1 MGNRATGIMLMILI
15 FGVFWIYGWGTEIRL
30 VGSPYTYPHINYISQ
45 TIYGNLFILSSIFTV
60 IGFGLLFAF
69 FKSASAS
76 GLFMSLFIVSF
87 TIITSPFLQKFWF
100 NIFIGNFQG
109 TTPTFTDP

>member
-1 MGNRATGIMLMILI
+1 MGNRATGVVLMVLI
-15 FGVFWIYGWGTEIRL
+15 IGVFFIYGWGSEIRL
-30 VGSPYTYPHINYISQ
+30 VTTSALSPHINFTSQ

-60 IGFGLLFAF
+60 LGFGLLLTY

-100 NIFIGNFQG
+100 NVFI
-109 TTPTFTDP
+109 TDF